1 MAKPRSVTEPRSVRL
16 AEFDALYDDEFP
28 AMVRLAF
35 LITRSSAIAEEI
47 TNDAF
52 TKAIEKWS
60 SLASPGGYVRT
71 LVVRA
76 ALRSRRRRGRE
87 RDHLASVQPATPP
100 GEPDIDE
107 MWDALG
113 RLPVKQRAA
122 LVLRFYDDCSH
133 EQIARAMHCTVS
145 SARSLTHRGL
155 AALRKDVDR
164 WTRT

>member
-1 MAKPRSVTEPRSVRL
+1 VELAATVLGRPAFEQLYATEF
-16 AEFDALYDDEFP
+16 A
-28 AMVRLAF
+28 AMVRVGY
-35 LITRSSAIAEEI
+35 LITRSTAVAEEI

-52 TKAIEKWS
+52 VKVLEKWS
-60 SLASPGGYVRT
+60 SLDSPGGYART

-76 ALRSRRRRGRE
+76 ALRTRRRRGRE
-87 RDHLASVQPATPP
+87 QQHLATWRPTAASS
-100 GEPDIDE
+100 EPEVDE

-145 SARSLTHRGL
+145 TARSLTHRGL
-155 AALRKDVDR
+155 AALRKDIDR
-164 WTRT
+164 WTLR